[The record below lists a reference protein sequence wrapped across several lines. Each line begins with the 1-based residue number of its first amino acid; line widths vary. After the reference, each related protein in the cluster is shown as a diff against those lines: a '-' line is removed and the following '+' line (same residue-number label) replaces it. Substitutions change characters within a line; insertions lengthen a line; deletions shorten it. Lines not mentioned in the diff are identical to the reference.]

1 MGSLKKQIKRL
12 VQKESFAYRC
22 LLFLYRIFSQCT
34 KFIHDNLVYCFII
47 KGIIRDIQQ
56 NLDANKHL
64 SSEGGRLASSDDQ
77 DVIWVCWFQG
87 MEQAPELVQTCFS
100 RLCAVE
106 KHRVILITE
115 ENMLQYAD
123 IPSSILK
130 KWKAGNI
137 PNPNFS
143 DILRTVLLYQ
153 HGGLWID
160 ATMLLV
166 KPVPQYIWES
176 PLFVFQYTENPLIFD
191 AFSSHFMRGH
201 AGDEFLGRV
210 LYGMLRY
217 WEKYDTLKDYFIYH
231 FIFTGVARM
240 DDDMRRIYAN
250 IPLRLSESNHLLQR
264 YWLRQYDADM
274 WDWLISRSF
283 IHKLTYKGLTGVD
296 LNNTYYDYIVK
307 TYNQKKGFDYYDTE
321 QE

>member
-1 MGSLKKQIKRL
+1 MQINICPAR
-12 VQKESFAYRC
+12 
-22 LLFLYRIFSQCT
+22 
-34 KFIHDNLVYCFII
+34 
-47 KGIIRDIQQ
+47 
-56 NLDANKHL
+56 
-64 SSEGGRLASSDDQ
+64 GGRLASSDDQ